1 MSLFLSLFLSF
12 FFFFFFQTVIITPN
26 ISNIASSS
34 LDLKWLPPSNYWDAI
49 TVTGYSI
56 KIMRQDNIPCYLAA
70 SRALQEKD
78 VQYPDVYYV
87 ELGNVSLFFLIIIF
101 FSYFF
106 FFIFFLNH

>member
-1 MSLFLSLFLSF
+1 MTVIFFFFSLFSFLSF
-12 FFFFFFQTVIITPN
+12 LFSLFSLFHFFFITTQLNKVIITPN
-26 ISNIASSS
+26 VSNIASSS

-56 KIMRQDNIPCYLAA
+56 KIMRQDHIPCYLAA

-87 ELGNVSLFFLIIIF
+87 ELGYCTS
-101 FSYFF
+101 FS
-106 FFIFFLNH
+106 